1 MLQERLLYPASM
13 HLVSGI
19 SFACQATRV
28 RLEARPLVA
37 WATSI
42 SPLVVKTRRDKHECE
57 ERRCSLM
64 HNEIKTMA
72 VTGLGRTYLQ
82 REELAWR
89 SDEAGGRGRLE
100 AVERHISKFYTE
112 TERLVI
118 YSPQQAI
125 RTPHPQT
132 VHCSRDERLSRRA
145 NSGPYVTVN
154 EKWRIAW
161 RARRG
166 SGTGGSRQEKA
177 VLRSTGDEAWLGT
190 SGHPVLGP

>member
-64 HNEIKTMA
+64 RNEIKTIA
-72 VTGLGRTYLQ
+72 VSGIGTYV
-82 REELAWR
+82 LA
-89 SDEAGGRGRLE
+89 ERGTCM
-100 AVERHISKFYTE
+100 V
-112 TERLVI
+112 
-118 YSPQQAI
+118 
-125 RTPHPQT
+125 
-132 VHCSRDERLSRRA
+132 
-145 NSGPYVTVN
+145 
-154 EKWRIAW
+154 
-161 RARRG
+161 
-166 SGTGGSRQEKA
+166 
-177 VLRSTGDEAWLGT
+177 
-190 SGHPVLGP
+190 